1 MNGSSATE
9 VLDWSVEET
18 DEAEPKIYEVP
29 TARSYDE
36 YIKGE
41 STNTIVSLFIKA
53 NVTLV
58 VVLAVIFISD
68 LYFLHRP
75 ELEPVRVIDKEVI
88 MTLIGATAV
97 QLGAAIIVIFRGMY
111 HSPTSPKAK

>member
-1 MNGSSATE
+1 MSGND
-9 VLDWSVEET
+9 VLEPQDWTVEEPDGGQPT
-18 DEAEPKIYEVP
+18 IYEEP
-29 TARSYDE
+29 TARSYEE
-36 YIKGE
+36 YIKGQ
-41 STNTIVSLFIKA
+41 STKIIVDLFIKA

-68 LYFLHRP
+68 LYFLHGP
-75 ELEPVRVIDKEVI
+75 EPKPERVIDKEVI

-111 HSPTSPKAK
+111 QSSGKSAP